1 MEKFKTY
8 IPPIPHD
15 ESMHKQTTL
24 QHCTVADLK
33 KYRKPPK
40 ITTSQIIYFF
50 IFGILRGTIAIIYAI
65 VAGTIFLISSTIWT
79 SFGSPESFR
88 IVLKHLWSAL
98 ARVFLFI
105 LGIYR
110 INFHGQP
117 DSDCRFILSNHS
129 CFFDGWLFL
138 PLLPRPLDKKELL
151 ELPCLKEMWHVFD
164 GITVDRTRS
173 CGMTHVLIESASDSS
188 TPMIQMFP
196 EGATTN
202 GDYMLR
208 FHLGAFLS
216 DLPLQPVAI
225 RYTLW
230 GASKH
235 ANISFFQN
243 HLCQW
248 IVVLGIPGS
257 TVDIT
262 FLETHSMKQHL
273 DITPR
278 QFADQFSLYIANFL
292 GVPVMDLTS
301 SAIYKNQKQKI
312 E

>member
-1 MEKFKTY
+1 MEHLKTH
-8 IPPIPHD
+8 IPPLPSS
-15 ESMHKQTTL
+15 ESMQQQKAL
-24 QHCTVADLK
+24 RHCTVQELK

-40 ITTSQIIYFF
+40 LTHAQIVFFLVIGVLRCAITV
-50 IFGILRGTIAIIYAI
+50 IYAV
-65 VAGTIFLISSTIWT
+65 VAGAVFLVSYTIWT
-79 SFGSPESFR
+79 SFGSPEGLR
-88 IVLKHLWSAL
+88 TALKHLWSAL
-98 ARVFLFI
+98 ARVFLFL
-105 LGIYR
+105 LGMFR
-110 INFHGQP
+110 IKFHGQP
-117 DSDCRFILSNHS
+117 DSDCRFILSNHV

-151 ELPCLKEMWHVFD
+151 ELPCLREVWHVFD
-164 GITVDRTRS
+164 GITVDRTKS
-173 CGMTHVLIESASDSS
+173 CGMTHVLIKSASDAS

-202 GDYMLR
+202 GEYMLR

-230 GASKH
+230 GAPRG

-243 HLCQW
+243 YLHQW
-248 IVVLGIPGS
+248 IALLGIPAI

-292 GVPVMDLTS
+292 GVPVLDLTS
-301 SAIYKNQKQKI
+301 SAIYKNRQKSD
-312 E
+312 